1 VIAEG
6 GGTAAATPALNDFG
20 LRFHHLGLAV
30 RRPNDAA
37 VLLRGLGYRIGEPI
51 FDPEQNV
58 NITMCTHGEMPDIEV
73 ICPGQGKGPID
84 GLVARHKNGI
94 VYHLCYVT
102 DNLADTLKRLND
114 EELRLQ
120 CVSPPKPA
128 ILFGGRRVSF
138 YMIVGIGLIEI
149 VEEAAASVSAR

>member
-1 VIAEG
+1 MIAEG
-6 GGTAAATPALNDFG
+6 AGKAAATSALNDFG
-20 LRFHHLGLAV
+20 LRFHHLGLAA

-37 VLLRGLGYRIGEPI
+37 ILLRGLGYRIGEPI

-58 NITMCTHGEMPDIEV
+58 NLTMCSRGAMPDIEV
-73 ICPGQGKGPID
+73 ICPGQGKGPVD
-84 GLVARHKNGI
+84 GLVARHSSGI

-102 DNLADTLKRLND
+102 DDLADTLQKINDARL
-114 EELRLQ
+114 RWQ

-149 VEEAAASVSAR
+149 IEEAAGSGTAW

>member
-1 VIAEG
+1 V
-6 GGTAAATPALNDFG
+6 TPAANDLA

-30 RRPNDAA
+30 LRLNDAA
-37 VLLRGLGYRIGEPI
+37 ALLRGLGYRIGEPI

-58 NITMCTHGEMPDIEV
+58 NITMCSHSEMPDIEV
-73 ICPGQGKGPID
+73 IYPGRGQSPID
-84 GLVARHKNGI
+84 AFVARHSNGI

-102 DNLADTLKRLND
+102 DNLADTLSRMSEARL
-114 EELRLQ
+114 RWQ

-138 YMIVGIGLIEI
+138 YMVLGIGLIEI
-149 VEEAAASVSAR
+149 IEEAAG

>member
-1 VIAEG
+1 M
-6 GGTAAATPALNDFG
+6 TPVLNDFG

-30 RRPNDAA
+30 RRPSDAA

-58 NITMCTHGEMPDIEV
+58 NLTMCSHGEMPNIEV
-73 ICPGQGKGPID
+73 ICPGQRKGPVD
-84 GLVARHKNGI
+84 GLVARHSNGI

-102 DNLADTLKRLND
+102 DNLADTLKRMSD
-114 EELRLQ
+114 ARLRLQ

-128 ILFGGRRVSF
+128 ILFGGLRVSF

-149 VEEAAASVSAR
+149 IEEAAGSVTAW